1 MGSTS
6 GVKPPA
12 SRLAREDARPILV
25 TGLVVGWMLLAGFGA
40 LRALVH
46 VAGVAAPSAAG
57 GSELLAARATLERG
71 LALPLLAVAALAAA
85 GAVALLRRRT
95 FARALLLAAGLLA
108 LGLSVFHAS
117 RVVDIA
123 VSPAAGLTDSEPDAR
138 NAVALVRSAVWLGLA
153 LQSIPLLVALGLL
166 RHPIVRRWVQDPQA
180 PPGAGARPDALLVVA
195 GVAVLVAAG
204 SFLFSKTRARTPAA
218 PAPTAA
224 ASASAPETFVWNGQ
238 PITFVPP
245 AGAWTRERHAEG
257 GRKGVSFT
265 RSAAPPS
272 RIVVADAALEP
283 PPNTVEEALPRLR
296 LTPEQFRS
304 ADSALVGEPAA
315 AAVAGLPAFQTDYT
329 LRERSMQH
337 RGREFLVVAGR
348 HAFVLSFL
356 GRETDLPV
364 LENLVASVHFP
375 DSGAPL
381 GGVRTIDD
389 KAARAETRGA
399 VLKLRVGDQR
409 LAVRLPPAWE
419 HVDYGQRQEFRNGE
433 QAIALVDGG
442 ELPAG
447 VTQAAIDNDTHIDRA
462 LRLFDHDARRW
473 EVGAKRR
480 IRAGARE
487 ALAVD
492 TWDPLTHVVHKR
504 TVLIVNE
511 RRLLVAGT
519 VRGTFEAT
527 RGPLDALVSSL
538 KFPD

>member
-6 GVKPPA
+6 EVKPPA

-25 TGLVVGWMLLAGFGA
+25 TVLAAAWLLLSALSGVGALVVLSKSSSGTEQRIFAA
-40 LRALVH
+40 LSL
-46 VAGVAAPSAAG
+46 
-57 GSELLAARATLERG
+57 LLAA
-71 LALPLLAVAALAAA
+71 LAGT
-85 GAVALLRRRT
+85 GAFGLLRRKSW
-95 FARALLLAAGLLA
+95 ARALLATTGLVA
-108 LGLSVFHAS
+108 L
-117 RVVDIA
+117 A
-123 VSPAAGLTDSEPDAR
+123 VSAFFAYRAVGTASVPAAEIAATEPDAANALALFR
-138 NAVALVRSAVWLGLA
+138 AGSAVAFLLQAVPLILA
-153 LQSIPLLVALGLL
+153 LAFL
-166 RHPIVRRWVQDPQA
+166 RHPSVRLWLDI
-180 PPGAGARPDALLVVA
+180 PPGPRRGPDPL
-195 GVAVLVAAG
+195 VLVAAG
-204 SFLFSKTRARTPAA
+204 ALVLAALAFLLSKTRAKTPAV

-224 ASASAPETFVWNGQ
+224 VMASAPETFVWNGQ

-348 HAFVLSFL
+348 HAFVLGFL

-364 LENLVASVHFP
+364 FENLVASVHFP

-409 LAVRLPPAWE
+409 LVVRMPPAWE

-433 QAIALVDGG
+433 MAIALVDGG

-504 TVLIVNE
+504 IVLIVNE

-527 RGPLDALVSSL
+527 RGALDALVSSL